1 VRALERA
8 QLAQVQL
15 LSEASAKAEDAA
27 REAAFVASAR
37 LEPVA
42 TFSDTSTFLVRR
54 GGGAPALVFAPAAAV
69 RFAFFSH
76 VKPALTRHRPAP
88 RLLRAAWQ
96 RRLRPA
102 RRHPP
107 PPLLQPSAA
116 RRD

>member
-54 GGGAPALVFAPAAAV
+54 EGGGVCACVG
-69 RFAFFSH
+69 
-76 VKPALTRHRPAP
+76 
-88 RLLRAAWQ
+88 LLCLSGSARMHCASARACKLCA
-96 RRLRPA
+96 
-102 RRHPP
+102 
-107 PPLLQPSAA
+107 
-116 RRD
+116 